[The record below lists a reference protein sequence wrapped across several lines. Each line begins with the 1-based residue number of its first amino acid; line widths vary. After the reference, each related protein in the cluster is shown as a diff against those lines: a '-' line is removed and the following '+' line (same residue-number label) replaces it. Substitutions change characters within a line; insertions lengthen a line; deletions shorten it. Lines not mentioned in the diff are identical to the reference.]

1 MAQLG
6 GDLKLLLQLGIGVL
20 LLWNLAV
27 GVRSLAGHVEQIRSW
42 TQHPA
47 RITNSDDATLEL
59 EVATSLIEG
68 VPGIV
73 VSEHATAYEPEN
85 SRIRVPRDPRG
96 WYTLRDDVTVLQDPD
111 SPGDLRVLSWWGVVT
126 PALTRLVV
134 VVVLGAA
141 LYFLPTL
148 HLGED
153 VTWSDG
159 RWIET
164 AATPQRPGA
173 MADPSV
179 EVRESRGSQH
189 AVIFW
194 CCLFGVFTLVL
205 VVWTLRSGAPGA
217 ILITLGAVAML
228 SLASYSLVT
237 TFSRAI
243 VYDEV
248 GLLDSNA
255 FGARRVP
262 WDAIAALDVVDLNAG
277 ARRLHYRQR
286 VRRGSIPKIIEV
298 YKLRD
303 GAGRDMLTLNL
314 DMVPGPAFRSLLS
327 RIRDRIART
336 ADPTAP

>member
-6 GDLKLLLQLGIGVL
+6 GDLKLLLQLGIGGL

-27 GVRSLAGHVEQIRSW
+27 GVRSLAEHVEQIRNW
-42 TQHPA
+42 TRHPA
-47 RITNSDDATLEL
+47 RITNFDDETLEL

-73 VSEHATAYEPEN
+73 LPEHATAYEPEN

-96 WYTLRDDVTVLQDPD
+96 WYTPLDDVTVLQDPA
-111 SPGDLRVLSWWGVVT
+111 SPSDLRVLSWWGVVT
-126 PALTRLVV
+126 PALTRLLVV
-134 VVVLGAA
+134 LVLGAT
-141 LYFLPTL
+141 LYLLPTL

-164 AATPQRPGA
+164 TAASQRPGVL
-173 MADPSV
+173 ADPSV
-179 EVRESRGSQH
+179 EIRESRGSQH

-205 VVWTLRSGAPGA
+205 AVFVLRSGAPGA
-217 ILITLGAVAML
+217 ILITLGAAVML

-237 TFSRAI
+237 TYSRTI

-277 ARRLHYRQR
+277 VRRRFYRQR
-286 VRRGSIPKIIEV
+286 VNPGFDAKIIEV

-314 DMVPGPAFRSLLS
+314 DMVPGPVFRGLLS
-327 RIRDRIART
+327 RIRDRIARA
-336 ADPTAP
+336 ADPTAR